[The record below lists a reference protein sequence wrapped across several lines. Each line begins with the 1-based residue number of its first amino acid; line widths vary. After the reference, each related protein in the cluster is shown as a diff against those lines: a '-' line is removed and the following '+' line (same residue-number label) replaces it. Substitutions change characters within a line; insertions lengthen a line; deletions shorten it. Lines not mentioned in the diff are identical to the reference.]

1 MGDAGNLTSVNPNII
16 ESVEVLKDAS
26 ATAIY
31 GSRGA
36 NGVIMITTKN
46 GQKDHR
52 NVWFSGKVGVGVFS
66 DRLDYWRDPVQM
78 ARLENEAYE
87 NGGAE
92 GPYTGKIWSDGTY
105 YPSIAEIESGAWPF
119 RTKWAD
125 HVFRTSVT
133 QDYSVGIEGSGE
145 KNRYYVSLGYYD
157 GEGMQYKD
165 DFEKYT
171 VDMSYDHQVARN
183 INLKT
188 KAGFVRGFRTYN
200 NGTSYG
206 RNPLWPVYNGIR
218 ALQANLF
225 AVLRDILFVYG
236 QIHNTVRFPNL
247 NLDNSVHITNL
258 VFSIL
263 RNARALHVG
272 EAPNMVV
279 CWGGHSINE
288 NEYLYA
294 RRVGNQLGLRE
305 LNICTGCGPGAMEAP
320 MKGAAVGHAQQRY
333 KDSRFIGMTEP
344 SIIAAEPPNPL
355 VNELIIMPDIEKRLE
370 AFVRIAHGII
380 IFPGGVGTAEE
391 LLYLLGILMNPANKD
406 QVLPLILTGPKE
418 SADYF
423 RVLDEFVV
431 HTLGENA
438 RRHYRIIIDDAAE
451 VARQMKKSMPLVKEN
466 RRDTGDAYS
475 FNWSMRIAPD
485 LQMPFEPSHEN
496 MANLKL
502 YPDQP
507 VEVLAADLRRA
518 FSGIVAGNVKEVGIR
533 AIEEFGPYKINGDK
547 EIMRRMDDLLQGFV
561 AQHRMKLPG
570 SAYIP
575 CYEICT

>member
-1 MGDAGNLTSVNPNII
+1 
-16 ESVEVLKDAS
+16 
-26 ATAIY
+26 
-31 GSRGA
+31 
-36 NGVIMITTKN
+36 MITHISPL
-46 GQKDHR
+46 GSMDMLSQ
-52 NVWFSGKVGVGVFS
+52 
-66 DRLDYWRDPVQM
+66 
-78 ARLENEAYE
+78 LE
-87 NGGAE
+87 
-92 GPYTGKIWSDGTY
+92 
-105 YPSIAEIESGAWPF
+105 
-119 RTKWAD
+119 
-125 HVFRTSVT
+125 
-133 QDYSVGIEGSGE
+133 
-145 KNRYYVSLGYYD
+145 
-157 GEGMQYKD
+157 
-165 DFEKYT
+165 
-171 VDMSYDHQVARN
+171 VDMLKRTASSDLYQLFRN
-183 INLKT
+183 CSLAVLNSGSLTDNSKELLSRFENFDINVLRRERGVKLELINPPEE
-188 KAGFVRGFRTYN
+188 AFVD
-200 NGTSYG
+200 G
-206 RNPLWPVYNGIR
+206 RIIR

-561 AQHRMKLPG
+561 ATKSPRNLRSPG
-570 SAYIP
+570 DVCCRVFSFLVTYSSTHFI
-575 CYEICT
+575 CYMNVSYHPHATNIITVNMSYNLCCNANVSLFS